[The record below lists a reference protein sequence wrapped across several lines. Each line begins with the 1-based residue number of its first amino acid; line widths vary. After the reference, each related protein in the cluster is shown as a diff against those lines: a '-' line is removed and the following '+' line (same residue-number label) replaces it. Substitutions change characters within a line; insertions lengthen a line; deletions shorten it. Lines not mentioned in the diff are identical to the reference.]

1 MSEIICI
8 SRSYGSGGRTIGR
21 LLSES
26 MGLPCY
32 DRELIYLCS
41 ENGIVDRNT
50 LAVNDERLQKL
61 SFGSS
66 APSEMNPYRSRDD
79 VFECQS
85 GIIREVADKGSCI
98 IIGRCA
104 AHILKNS
111 RHKLLRV
118 FVWAP
123 EYNCVKTVMEKFAI
137 SEKEA
142 MKMIRQI
149 DKHRADYI
157 KHHTD
162 SSWTDARN
170 YDLCI
175 DTSKVKFEQAALAV
189 RRYSEVFFSQGN

>member
-1 MSEIICI
+1 MSDIICI

-32 DRELIYLCS
+32 DRELIYLAS
-41 ENGIVDRNT
+41 ENGGVNRNI
-50 LAVNDERLQKL
+50 LALNDERLLKL
-61 SFGSS
+61 SFDSS
-66 APSEMNPYRSRDD
+66 APSEMNPYKSRDD
-79 VFECQS
+79 VFMCQS

-104 AHILKNS
+104 AHILRSS
-111 RHKLLRV
+111 RHRILRV

-123 EYNCVKTVMEKFAI
+123 EYVCVKTVMEKLAI

-142 MKMIRQI
+142 LKMIRQI

-157 KHHTD
+157 KHHTG
-162 SSWTDARN
+162 SSWMNATN
-170 YDLCI
+170 YDICI
-175 DTSKVKFEQAALAV
+175 DTSKLSYEQAASAV
-189 RRYSEVFFSQGN
+189 QKYSEVFFSL